1 LAVFHLA
8 VELVEELVVA
18 AVAALVEMAE
28 PVQVAA
34 EPVVQD
40 LPVL

>member
-8 VELVEELVVA
+8 VELVEELVA
-18 AVAALVEMAE
+18 AAEVALVEMAE

-34 EPVVQD
+34 EPVVHD